1 MILGDKVVAEYGLDR
16 LNREKEEVYRE
27 MYRPHIKPIAG
38 VMELLRAAK
47 AAGVKCAI
55 GSSGCRDNVEM
66 IIEGLGI
73 ADLIDASI
81 SGSDV
86 THGKPHHEIFT
97 KAHELL
103 GLKAEEC
110 VVVED
115 AVNGILAGL
124 LKLIPTYWTVAVVEV
139 IVYTPMLGAGGTYL
153 SFVTGNIA
161 NLKLPCAI
169 NAMEG
174 AEVKANSEEGEVVS
188 TIAIATSSIV
198 TTIILAIGVIVFAPF
213 LQSFT
218 DNALLKPAFAQ
229 VLPALFGALGAGY
242 FIKHWRI
249 SFFPIIIMIIVLV
262 FAPTMGASTLLF
274 VGIVA
279 SVGGALFMYKKG
291 MLDRVK

>member
-1 MILGDKVVAEYGLDR
+1 MAKNKNKSYFDR
-16 LNREKEEVYRE
+16 VHSWGRISTITALCALLMFPIGICLYLNVF
-27 MYRPHIKPIAG
+27 PPI
-38 VMELLRAAK
+38 
-47 AAGVKCAI
+47 
-55 GSSGCRDNVEM
+55 
-66 IIEGLGI
+66 
-73 ADLIDASI
+73 
-81 SGSDV
+81 
-86 THGKPHHEIFT
+86 
-97 KAHELL
+97 
-103 GLKAEEC
+103 
-110 VVVED
+110 
-115 AVNGILAGL
+115 NGILAGL

-174 AEVKANSEEGEVVS
+174 ANVKANSEEGEVIS

-198 TTIILAIGVIVFAPF
+198 TTAILAVGVIVFAPF
-213 LQSFT
+213 LQAFT

-249 SFFPIIIMIIVLV
+249 SFFPIIIMIIVLI
-262 FAPTMGASTLLF
+262 FSGSMGASTLLF

>member
-1 MILGDKVVAEYGLDR
+1 MKKTQKSYIDR
-16 LNREKEEVYRE
+16 VHSWGRISTITALCALLMFPIGICLYLNVF
-27 MYRPHIKPIAG
+27 PPI
-38 VMELLRAAK
+38 
-47 AAGVKCAI
+47 
-55 GSSGCRDNVEM
+55 
-66 IIEGLGI
+66 
-73 ADLIDASI
+73 
-81 SGSDV
+81 
-86 THGKPHHEIFT
+86 
-97 KAHELL
+97 
-103 GLKAEEC
+103 
-110 VVVED
+110 
-115 AVNGILAGL
+115 NGILQGL

-174 AEVKANSEEGEVVS
+174 ADVKATSEEGEVIS

-198 TTIILAIGVIVFAPF
+198 TTIILAIGVIAFAPS
-213 LQSFT
+213 LQAFT
-218 DNALLKPAFAQ
+218 ESELLKPAFAQ

-249 SFFPIIIMIIVLV
+249 SFFPILVMIIVLI
-262 FAPTMGASTLLF
+262 FSGSMGASTLLF

-291 MLDRVK
+291 MLDRVPKN